1 MTDTESK
8 YKILIDRL
16 RDTKPVTGN
25 PDLLTDEIM
34 QAIRLQHKKA
44 KQGLIVWIRPLMAAA
59 SLFLFGLFL
68 YQQLETTDAV
78 QDITR
83 VQFVQP
89 SFQDKKDCSSAST
102 INLSQNRKLLNQ
114 YMCYMKSNMAENESS
129 KQFYQKYLAKHSS
142 MITQ

>member
-1 MTDTESK
+1 MTDTEKK
-8 YKILIDRL
+8 YNVLINRL
-16 RDTKPVTGN
+16 KEARPVDGN
-25 PDLLTDEIM
+25 PGLLTDEIM
-34 QAIRLQHKKA
+34 KAIRLQHKKA
-44 KQGLIVWIRPLMAAA
+44 KPGLIVWIRPLMAAA

-83 VQFVQP
+83 VQFVKP
-89 SFQDKKDCSSAST
+89 SFQHKTDCSSAST
-102 INLSQNRKLLNQ
+102 INLSRNRKLLNQ

-142 MITQ
+142 IITR